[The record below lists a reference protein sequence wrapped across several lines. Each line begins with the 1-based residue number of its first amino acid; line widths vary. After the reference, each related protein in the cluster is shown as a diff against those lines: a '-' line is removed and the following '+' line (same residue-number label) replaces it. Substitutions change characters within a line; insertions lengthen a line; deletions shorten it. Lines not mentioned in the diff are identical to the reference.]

1 MRGCKSWM
9 STVPGADPQTA
20 PMVPRL
26 ARVLRAVRELGD
38 TVTLEVE
45 VPGGCD
51 FAPGQFNMLGLFG
64 VGEVPVSISGRT
76 EAGAL
81 LHTVRAVGAVTRA
94 LAALE
99 AGAALTLRGP
109 YGVAWPVARGRGRD
123 VVVAAGGLGLA
134 PVRPILTELIAN
146 RGDFGRITLL
156 YGAREPG
163 EILFPEDLEA
173 WRAAGAA
180 VEVTVDRAAPGWQG
194 HVGVVTSLIPAAAFD
209 PGRTAAFVCGPEIM
223 MRFVANGLTDRGVAA
238 ADIFLSMER
247 NMHCAVGLCGHCQL
261 GPVFICRDGPVFDW
275 SRLRPLMTVK
285 EL

>member
-1 MRGCKSWM
+1 
-9 STVPGADPQTA
+9 
-20 PMVPRL
+20 MVPQL

-38 TVTLEVE
+38 TVTLELE

-64 VGEVPVSISGRT
+64 VGEVPVSISGRS
-76 EAGAL
+76 EAGAP

-109 YGVAWPVARGRGRD
+109 YGQPWPVAGARGRD

-134 PVRPILTELIAN
+134 PVRPILEALIAK
-146 RGDFGRITLL
+146 RDEFGRITLL

-163 EILFPEDLEA
+163 EILFPTDLAA
-173 WRAAGAA
+173 WREAGVTVA
-180 VEVTVDRAAPGWQG
+180 VTVDRATPGWQG
-194 HVGVVTSLIPAAAFD
+194 QVGVVTSLIPAAAFD
-209 PGRTAAFVCGPEIM
+209 PARTTAFVCGPEIM

-238 ADIFLSMER
+238 VDIFLSMER
-247 NMHCAVGLCGHCQL
+247 NMQCAVGLCGHCQL
-261 GPVFICRDGPVFDW
+261 GPAFICRDGPVFDW
-275 SRLRPLMTVK
+275 SQLRPLMSVK